1 MMSLPDL
8 PKLDWITGKTSEPA
22 YVLKAGE
29 ENINARLQKRLMSL
43 TLTDNRGFEADQL
56 DIELDDSDG
65 KLSLPKRGT
74 ELTLQLG
81 WKGEALVHKG
91 TFIVDEI
98 EYSGSPDK
106 ITVRARSADFRATLN
121 ISRELS
127 YHQKTIGDI
136 VRTLATRNKLQP
148 EIDKTLAAIPLKHI
162 DQTNESDGSFLT
174 RLAKQEGAIA
184 TVKNGNLLF
193 MRQGQNK
200 TVSGKPLPE
209 ILITRKSGDGY
220 RFALAD
226 RSSYTGVSAHWL
238 NTREPKKKEQV
249 TVKRKR
255 RKPRKNAKPKKKE
268 EKEGDYLV
276 GSEGNV
282 FVMKHTY
289 AYKSTAERA
298 AKTEWE
304 RIQRGVASFSIQ
316 LAKGRPELF
325 PELPVKVSGF
335 KPEIDKADWTLV
347 TVTHTLNDSGLTS
360 AIELE
365 VKISDADMSV

>member
-1 MMSLPDL
+1 
-8 PKLDWITGKTSEPA
+8 
-22 YVLKAGE
+22 
-29 ENINARLQKRLMSL
+29 MSL

-56 DIELDDSDG
+56 DIELDDSNG
-65 KLSLPKRGT
+65 KLALPKRGT
-74 ELTLQLG
+74 KLSLRLG
-81 WKGEALVHKG
+81 WQGEVLIHKG

-98 EYSGSPDK
+98 EYSGAPDK

-136 VRTLATRNKLQP
+136 VRTIAARNNLSP
-148 EIDKTLAAIPLKHI
+148 EVDKTLDKIIVPHI
-162 DQTNESDGSFLT
+162 DQTNESDGNFLT

-184 TVKNGNLLF
+184 AVKNGYLLF
-193 MRQGQNK
+193 FQQGQNK
-200 TVSGKPLPE
+200 TASGKPLPDV
-209 ILITRKSGDGY
+209 LITRKSGDSY

-226 RSSYTGVSAHWL
+226 RSAYTGVSAHWL
-238 NTREPKKKEQV
+238 NTHDPKKKEQI
-249 TVKRKR
+249 TVKRKP
-255 RKPRKNAKPKKKE
+255 RKPKTTKPKQQE
-268 EKEGDYLV
+268 EKEGDYLA
-276 GSEGNV
+276 GNEGNV
-282 FVMKHTY
+282 LVLKHTY

-325 PELPVKVSGF
+325 PEMPVRVQGF
-335 KPEIDKADWTLV
+335 KPEIDRADWTLV

-360 AIELE
+360 SLELE
-365 VKISDADMSV
+365 VKISDTDMA